1 VRTIKNNN
9 RTGQW
14 TVYSYVQGETIP
26 KENNHVRLSTDKK
39 DEWGIPQLITSVQYD
54 DNDDKLLNDY
64 FVQKKCL

>member
-1 VRTIKNNN
+1 
-9 RTGQW
+9 
-14 TVYSYVQGETIP
+14 VYSYVQGETIP